1 MNARQI
7 TAVGERTTLRS
18 LERLADTGLAL
29 QTALRSTH
37 VLLAPKLAFHLER
50 LAIAEWDRREA
61 LVNGN
66 EALAERFAARREKAR
81 TQALAYMLKTN

>member
-7 TAVGERTTLRS
+7 LALGERTTLRS

-37 VLLAPKLAFHLER
+37 VALAPKLAFHLER

-61 LVNGN
+61 LVNDD
-66 EALAERFAARREKAR
+66 EALAERFAKKREASRK
-81 TQALAYMLKTN
+81 QALACVLKTN